1 MYNILLTGAVA
12 EDLDI
17 VGHPYCFPFF
27 FWEQVFLRSLC
38 EKYSP
43 LFLLVRSCMVTQ
55 EELKEIAY
63 INSTSYQVTSP
74 AFLVSWRS
82 F

>member
-17 VGHPYCFPFF
+17 VGHSYCFPFF

-38 EKYSP
+38 EKYSL
-43 LFLLVRSCMVTQ
+43 LFYWSEAVWLRKRS
-55 EELKEIAY
+55 
-63 INSTSYQVTSP
+63 
-74 AFLVSWRS
+74 
-82 F
+82 